1 MAVPSTSLT
10 AFSDAIADL
19 VAKVS
24 PSVAAIQGRR
34 SFYSAGVVWREGVIV
49 SSAHTIRRDEDIGV
63 TLHGGLQASAKLVG
77 KDPGSDLAVLS
88 VETSGGTTPA
98 KNVGGD
104 NVRIGDVGVIVG
116 RSPNSG
122 PNASFGIISA
132 VSGPWRTW
140 RGGQLDQYLR
150 LDAALVPGS
159 SGGAVADQHG
169 RIIGIATNALSR
181 VAGLAVPA
189 STVQRVVDFILKT
202 GSVPTAY
209 LGVGLH
215 PVPIPETLQQKLAVR
230 NREGLM
236 ILAVD
241 NGGPAESAGILIG
254 DIVVAVEDVATD
266 DLEAIQANLGP
277 DRIGKRLRVRII
289 RGGELKD
296 MSLVPGER
304 RAAQ

>member
-1 MAVPSTSLT
+1 MASQASSLT
-10 AFSDAIADL
+10 SFSDAIAEL
-19 VAKVS
+19 VAQVS
-24 PSVAAIQGRR
+24 PSVGAIQGRR
-34 SFYSAGVVWREGVIV
+34 SFYSAGVVWKQGVIV
-49 SSAHTIRRDEDIGV
+49 TAAHTIRRDEDIGV
-63 TLHGGLQASAKLVG
+63 TLHDGAQTKAKLVG

-88 VETSGGTTPA
+88 YDHATAIPA
-98 KNVGGD
+98 QNVGSD
-104 NVRIGDVGVIVG
+104 KIRIGDVAVIVG

-122 PNASFGIISA
+122 PNASFGIVSA

-150 LDAALVPGS
+150 LDATLFSGS
-159 SGGAVADQHG
+159 SGGAVVDQNG

-189 STVQRVVDFILKT
+189 STVQRVVDFVLQK

-215 PVPIPETLQQKLAVR
+215 PVPIPEALQQKLSVK

-241 NGGPAESAGILIG
+241 NGGPAETAGILIG
-254 DIVVAVEDVATD
+254 DIVVNVEGVTTD
-266 DLEAIQANLGP
+266 DLEAVQANLGP
-277 DRIGKRLRVRII
+277 DRIGKNLRVQLI
-289 RGGELKD
+289 RGGELK
-296 MSLVPGER
+296 SVTVVPGER
-304 RAAQ
+304 SSAQ